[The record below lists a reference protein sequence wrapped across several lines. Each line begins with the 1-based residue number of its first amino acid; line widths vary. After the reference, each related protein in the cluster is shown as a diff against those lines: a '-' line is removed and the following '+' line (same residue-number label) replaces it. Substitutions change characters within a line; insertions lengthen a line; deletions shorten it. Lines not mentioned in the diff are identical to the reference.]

1 MLAGARRDEIA
12 SRCETDML
20 VKGRRE
26 SFQAAAFIRML
37 DFAVGYSPGIYL
49 CQICLSHQQA
59 WSSGYDFCLTT
70 QVFGY
75 TEGSEFDSQ
84 GL

>member
-26 SFQAAAFIRML
+26 SFQAAAFACSTLPWVTFQEYIYVKSIL
-37 DFAVGYSPGIYL
+37 VISKPGLAVMIS
-49 CQICLSHQQA
+49 
-59 WSSGYDFCLTT
+59 
-70 QVFGY
+70 V
-75 TEGSEFDSQ
+75 
-84 GL
+84 